1 MRTTSSGESP
11 SSSAFLDG
19 EGSVKGSVSEVE
31 DVGDVASGIGARLAA
46 VVSGWSPEDGVSGGV
61 DAVVVDPAVVVVVP
75 LVNGVVAVV
84 PVAHPPSRMPP
95 VRRLPRSTAAMT
107 VAPRIAFPP
116 AVCHDSTVQSSATL
130 IDAARAPEA
139 LRAPSRAFTGLC
151 VRQGRDCDQAV
162 VPTPRLASKPVS
174 HYFLSYLS
182 QTQTGPL
189 LLVP

>member
-1 MRTTSSGESP
+1 MT
-11 SSSAFLDG
+11 
-19 EGSVKGSVSEVE
+19 
-31 DVGDVASGIGARLAA
+31 
-46 VVSGWSPEDGVSGGV
+46 
-61 DAVVVDPAVVVVVP
+61 
-75 LVNGVVAVV
+75 GVVNFSMIEVV
-84 PVAHPPSRMPP
+84 KFSVDEHTPV
-95 VRRLPRSTAAMT
+95 
-107 VAPRIAFPP
+107 
-116 AVCHDSTVQSSATL
+116 VCHDSTVQSSATL